1 MVPTT
6 AEALSAS
13 YDPFAPE
20 ALENPY
26 PYYAALREL
35 APCCYLQKYDVYFVS
50 RYHDVVAALKNW
62 QTFSSSEG
70 GAIWRAGN
78 YLEGGVILSTDPPEH
93 TRIRRAVAKDF
104 TPRTVAQLE
113 GRVRAAATSMID
125 TMLEA
130 GTADLV
136 SHLAEPLPAT
146 IMSALLGLPGQHQ
159 DAYPRWS
166 DTAFDSLGAH
176 GAEMTAAAHA
186 FRDEITDFLHS
197 VASEGGYLPGGLAD
211 SLFKSV
217 GTADLRFEEAGSLV
231 LGLLV
236 AGMDTTVNLIGNMV
250 YALIEHPEQW
260 EKLRTNPSLVAS
272 TVEEALRFEAPVQP
286 GFFRTTTQDVE
297 VAGTRIPAGARVQ
310 LGFGSANR
318 DPEQFPEPDRFLI
331 DRTPNEHVAF
341 GTGVHACL
349 GAPLARLEGRVVLE
363 LLLPKVRALSLAGR
377 PKRRENKMVR
387 GFRELPVMFQLV

>member
-1 MVPTT
+1 
-6 AEALSAS
+6 
-13 YDPFAPE
+13 
-20 ALENPY
+20 
-26 PYYAALREL
+26 
-35 APCCYLQKYDVYFVS
+35 
-50 RYHDVVAALKNW
+50 
-62 QTFSSSEG
+62 
-70 GAIWRAGN
+70 
-78 YLEGGVILSTDPPEH
+78 
-93 TRIRRAVAKDF
+93 
-104 TPRTVAQLE
+104 
-113 GRVRAAATSMID
+113 
-125 TMLEA
+125 
-130 GTADLV
+130 
-136 SHLAEPLPAT
+136 
-146 IMSALLGLPGQHQ
+146 
-159 DAYPRWS
+159 
-166 DTAFDSLGAH
+166 
-176 GAEMTAAAHA
+176 MTAAAHA